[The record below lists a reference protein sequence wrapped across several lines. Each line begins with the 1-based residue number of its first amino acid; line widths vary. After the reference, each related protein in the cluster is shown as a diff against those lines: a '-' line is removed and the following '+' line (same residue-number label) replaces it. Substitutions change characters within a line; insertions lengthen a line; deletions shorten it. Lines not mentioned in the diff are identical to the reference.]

1 MPRNMR
7 DRRASGVA
15 IVGGGRCSHRMA
27 NTHTTRL
34 ARAYFVGLE
43 VEIGMS

>member
-1 MPRNMR
+1 MR

-15 IVGGGRCSHRMA
+15 LAIVGGGRCSHSTA

-34 ARAYFVGLE
+34 RGAYFVGLE